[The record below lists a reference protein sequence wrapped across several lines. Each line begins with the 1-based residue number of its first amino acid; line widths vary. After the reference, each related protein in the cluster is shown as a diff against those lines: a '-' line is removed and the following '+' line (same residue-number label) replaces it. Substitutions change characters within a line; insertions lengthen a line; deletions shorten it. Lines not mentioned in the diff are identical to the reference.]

1 MATTGADTELMHALS
16 TMNKLPLVRRLEA
29 VGFRAWP
36 ASSVQYD
43 GSWQVRLT
51 AGHPSKRLN
60 CVVPLDPS
68 DHRDLEIRLAKAQRK
83 FEAYGRLMVV
93 RETPL
98 ASPMLI
104 ELLRGR
110 GWDCFDETI
119 VMTADL
125 VDLELPDALD
135 HLPSHDVGRY
145 VDASLLVDRAD
156 PALKPALA
164 EVVSGIKPP
173 SGLFVI
179 ENDDAGPVATTLCVQ
194 DNDLAGIMSVSVAAE
209 HRRKGL
215 GVEILTSAL
224 RWARMRS
231 ARTAWLQ
238 VGAFNEPALALYARF
253 GFREAYRYCYWR
265 APGEA

>member
-1 MATTGADTELMHALS
+1 MATTGADIQLMHAQS
-16 TMNKLPLVRRLEA
+16 TINKLPLVRRLEA

-43 GSWQVRLT
+43 GSWQIRLT

-60 CVVPLDPS
+60 SVVPLDPS
-68 DHRDLEIRLAKAQRK
+68 DHRDLEIRLTKAQRK
-83 FEAYGRLMVV
+83 FEAYGRPMVV

-98 ASPMLI
+98 ASPKHI
-104 ELLRGR
+104 DLLRER
-110 GWDCFDETI
+110 GWRCFDETI

-125 VDLELPDALD
+125 VDLELPDMLD
-135 HLPSHDVGRY
+135 HLPSHDVGRF
-145 VDASLLVDRAD
+145 VDASLVVDEAD

-179 ENDDAGPVATTLCVQ
+179 EDMEAGPLATTLCVQ
-194 DNDLAGIMSVSVAAE
+194 DNDLAGIMSVAVSPQ

-215 GVEILTSAL
+215 GAEILTSAL

-231 ARTAWLQ
+231 AKTAWLQ
-238 VGAFNEPALALYARF
+238 VSADNAPALTLYARF
-253 GFREAYRYCYWR
+253 GFREAYRYCYWQPSG
-265 APGEA
+265 AA